1 MNLIKYNKFFLF
13 LGIICILYFIIL
25 KLLIWSMAFAEFWLV
40 AGLILITMYF
50 LQSKNINLFNYFPP
64 LLRKLIYALLIIG
77 LILFLILEGLIIY
90 NGSLKEQN
98 QSDYII
104 VLGAGLNGSKL
115 SASLRLRL
123 ISAMEFHKSHSN
135 TKIVVSGGQ
144 GAGEDISEAL
154 AMKNFL
160 VSKGIPENLI
170 IMEDK
175 STSTYENFSFS
186 KSILEKEYINNK
198 PIQVTVITNN
208 FHMFRAKLIGERIG
222 FRVFRY
228 SAPCNITS
236 AVNFYLR
243 EAFASVKTI
252 ILNK

>member
-1 MNLIKYNKFFLF
+1 MNLIKYNKFFLIF
-13 LGIICILYFIIL
+13 GIICILYFIIL

-40 AGLILITMYF
+40 SGLVLIIIFY
-50 LQSKNINLFNYFPP
+50 LQTKNINLFNYFPP
-64 LLRKLIYALLIIG
+64 LLRKLIYALLIVG
-77 LILFLILEGLIIY
+77 LILFLILEVLIIY

-98 QSDYII
+98 DSDYII
-104 VLGAGLNGSKL
+104 VLGAGLNGNKL
-115 SASLRLRL
+115 SSSLRLRL
-123 ISAMEFHKSHSN
+123 ISTIEFHKSHSN

-144 GAGEDISEAL
+144 GAGEDLSEAL

-175 STSTYENFSFS
+175 STSTYENFTYS
-186 KSILEKEYINNK
+186 KNILEKECINYK
-198 PIQVTVITNN
+198 PIEVTVITNN

-222 FRVFRY
+222 FKVFRY

-236 AVNFYLR
+236 ALNFYIR

-252 ILNK
+252 LLGK

>member
-1 MNLIKYNKFFLF
+1 MNLIRYNKFFLI

-40 AGLILITMYF
+40 AGLVLIILYY
-50 LQSKNINLFNYFPP
+50 LQTKNINLFNYFPP
-64 LLRKLIYALLIIG
+64 LLRKLIYALLIIS

-98 QSDYII
+98 DSDYII

-123 ISAMEFHKSHSN
+123 MSAMEFHDSHSN

-144 GAGEDISEAL
+144 GAGEDLSEAL

-160 VSKGIPENLI
+160 VSKGISENLI

-186 KSILEKEYINNK
+186 KSILEKESINNK
-198 PIQVTVITNN
+198 PIKVTVVTNN
-208 FHMFRAKLIGERIG
+208 FHMFRAKLIGEKIG
-222 FRVFRY
+222 FKVFRY
-228 SAPCNITS
+228 SAPCNKTS

-252 ILNK
+252 LLSK